1 MDTSKDNRTGTGSTN
16 PFSSARIAFIGCGVM
31 AEAIVAGLLRKKLV
45 NPGQVVG
52 SHPRSSRREELYTK
66 YGLEMFENNR
76 EAVVAGYP
84 TARQAGSLVILGVKP
99 KRMGKILEEL
109 KSSIHP
115 KQIIGSIVARAKI
128 ETISHE

>member
-31 AEAIVAGLLRKKLV
+31 AEAIVAGLLRKNLV

-84 TARQAGSLVILGVKP
+84 TTPQAGSMGILGVKP
-99 KRMGKILEEL
+99 QPPGKSLEEL
-109 KSSIHP
+109 KKSIQQKEHNRFT
-115 KQIIGSIVARAKI
+115 VA
-128 ETISHE
+128 